1 MLADG
6 DFVARLQQLGDVR
19 FSGMVGDAAQRDA
32 VLVARGQLDVEHA
45 RADFGV
51 LEEHLVEVAEA
62 EKQYRVGNALLDA
75 QVLRDEGCL
84 LDCH

>member
-1 MLADG
+1 
-6 DFVARLQQLGDVR
+6 
-19 FSGMVGDAAQRDA
+19 MVGHAAQRHA
-32 VLVARGQLDVEHA
+32 VLVARGELDIEHA

-51 LEEHLVEVAEA
+51 LEKHLVKVAEA
-62 EKQYRVGNALLDA
+62 EKQDRVGDALLDA